1 MTDNPR
7 LPLPTDRKPGDRV
20 RGTHRANV
28 RQWIMEEARMIMGV
42 SAGLINLYGS
52 MSFSYYYSPT
62 IPLMLLTLER
72 RMLGL
77 ISEVVALQVQE
88 KVDQCTGK

>member
-1 MTDNPR
+1 
-7 LPLPTDRKPGDRV
+7 
-20 RGTHRANV
+20 
-28 RQWIMEEARMIMGV
+28 MEEARMIMGV

-52 MSFSYYYSPT
+52 TSFSYYYSPM

-77 ISEVVALQVQE
+77 ISEMVALQVQE
-88 KVDQCTGK
+88 DVD

>member
-1 MTDNPR
+1 MTDNRP
-7 LPLPTDRKPGDRV
+7 LPLSTDRKPGDRM

-28 RQWIMEEARMIMGV
+28 RQRIMEEARIIMGV

-52 MSFSYYYSPT
+52 TSFSYYYSPM

-77 ISEVVALQVQE
+77 TSEMVALQVLRD
-88 KVDQCTGK
+88 VD